1 MARILIADDEKS
13 IRLVL
18 RKYLQSQGHEIVEAE
33 NGQKAYEILKSSP
46 VDVAFVDIKMP
57 GKSGLEILDEVK
69 DIPIVILT
77 AYGTMD
83 YTVSAMEKGA
93 VDYITKPFSFEEIK
107 EILDKVL
114 SSHPKEIRPAETSGE
129 IIGTSRKMQEVFK
142 LVGRIAKSDITI
154 LITGESGTGKELIA
168 KAIHRYS
175 DRKDK
180 PFLAVNCAALPPNL
194 LETELFG
201 YERGAFTGAVSSKK
215 GLFEQASGGTLFLDE
230 IGELPLELQ
239 AKLLRVL
246 QEKEIRRIGG
256 DRTIKVNV
264 RIVAATNRN
273 LEEEVKK
280 GNFREDLFFRLN
292 VVTIEIPPL
301 RERREDIIPLALHF
315 IRKFSREFKLP
326 VKELT
331 EKAVEWLMNYEFPGN
346 VRELENMIL
355 RAMVISPTNV
365 IDVEDLKPSATSLK
379 TPSFEEA
386 IKNFVV
392 EVLTLE
398 QKERNNLYD
407 LVVKS
412 AERILISE
420 VLRLCNFNQQ
430 KAANI
435 LGIHRNTL
443 RRKIKEFGIG
453 AKWNTLSSPKVGRDG

>member
-1 MARILIADDEKS
+1 MARILIADDERS

-18 RKYLQSQGHEIVEAE
+18 RKYLQSQGHEVIEAE
-33 NGQKAYEILKSSP
+33 DGRRALEILKSSP

-57 GKSGLEILDEVK
+57 GKSGLEILEEVK
-69 DIPIVILT
+69 DVPIVILT
-77 AYGTMD
+77 AYGTLD

-107 EILDKVL
+107 EILNKVL
-114 SSHPKEIRPAETSGE
+114 SSHPQEVRTTKASNEIV
-129 IIGTSRKMQEVFK
+129 GTSKKMQEVFK
-142 LVGRIAKSDITI
+142 LVGKVAKSDVTV

-175 DRKDK
+175 DRKEK

-194 LETELFG
+194 LEAELFG

-215 GLFEQASGGTLFLDE
+215 GLFEQANGGTLFLDE

-256 DRTIKVNV
+256 ERTIKVDV

-273 LEEEVKK
+273 LEEEVKR

-292 VVTIEIPPL
+292 VVKIELPPL
-301 RERREDIIPLALHF
+301 RERKEDIIPLALYF

-326 VKELT
+326 LKKLT
-331 EKAVEWLMNYEFPGN
+331 ERAVKWLMSYEFPGN

-355 RAMVISPTNV
+355 RAMIVSPTSV
-365 IDVEDLKPSATSLK
+365 IDIEDLKPSANLARA
-379 TPSFEEA
+379 PSFEEA

-392 EVLTLE
+392 ETFTLE
-398 QKERNNLYD
+398 QKEKGNLYNV
-407 LVVKS
+407 VVKS
-412 AERILISE
+412 AEKILISE
-420 VLRLCNFNQQ
+420 VLRFCGFNQQ
-430 KAANI
+430 KAARI

-443 RRKIKEFGIG
+443 RRKIKELGIETG
-453 AKWNTLSSPKVGRDG
+453 KG

>member
-1 MARILIADDEKS
+1 MARVLIADDERS

-18 RKYLQSQGHEIVEAE
+18 RKYLQSQGHEVIEAE
-33 NGQKAYEILKSSP
+33 DGKKALEILRSSP

-69 DIPIVILT
+69 DVPIVILT

-114 SSHPKEIRPAETSGE
+114 FSHSQGVESAETSEE
-129 IIGTSRKMQEVFK
+129 IVGTSKRMQEVFK
-142 LVGRIAKSDITI
+142 LVGRVAKSDVTV

-175 DRKDK
+175 DRKDR

-194 LETELFG
+194 LEAELFG

-215 GLFEQASGGTLFLDE
+215 GLFEQANGGTLFLDE

-256 DRTIKVNV
+256 ERTVKVDV

-292 VVTIEIPPL
+292 VVTIELPPL
-301 RERREDIIPLALHF
+301 RERREDILPLALYF
-315 IRKFSREFKLP
+315 IRKFSKEFKLP

-331 EKAVEWLMNYEFPGN
+331 ERAVEWLMSYDFPGN

-355 RAMVISPTNV
+355 RAMIVSPTGV
-365 IDVEDLKPSATSLK
+365 IDVEDLKPSATFSG
-379 TPSFEEA
+379 TSSFEEA

-392 EVLTLE
+392 EVFTLE
-398 QKERNNLYD
+398 QKEKSNLYD
-407 LVVKS
+407 LVIRS

-420 VLRLCNFNQQ
+420 VLRFCNFNRQ
-430 KAANI
+430 KAAQV

-443 RRKIKEFGIG
+443 RRKIKELGIETG
-453 AKWNTLSSPKVGRDG
+453 KD

>member
-1 MARILIADDEKS
+1 MARVLIADDERS

-18 RKYLQSQGHEIVEAE
+18 RKYLQSQGHEVIEAE
-33 NGQKAYEILKSSP
+33 DGKKALEILRSFP

-69 DIPIVILT
+69 DVPIVILT

-114 SSHPKEIRPAETSGE
+114 SSHSQGVESAETSEE
-129 IIGTSRKMQEVFK
+129 IVGTSKRMQEVFK
-142 LVGRIAKSDITI
+142 LVGRVAKSDVTV

-168 KAIHRYS
+168 RAIHRYS
-175 DRKDK
+175 DRKDR

-194 LETELFG
+194 LEAELFG

-215 GLFEQASGGTLFLDE
+215 GLFEQANGGTLFLDE

-256 DRTIKVNV
+256 ERTVKVDV

-292 VVTIEIPPL
+292 VVTIELPPL
-301 RERREDIIPLALHF
+301 RERREDILPLALYF
-315 IRKFSREFKLP
+315 IRKFSKEFKLP

-331 EKAVEWLMNYEFPGN
+331 ERAVEWLMSYDFPGN

-355 RAMVISPTNV
+355 RAMIVSPTGV
-365 IDVEDLKPSATSLK
+365 IDVEDLKPSATFSG

-392 EVLTLE
+392 EVFTLE
-398 QKERNNLYD
+398 QKEKSNLYD
-407 LVVKS
+407 LVIKS

-420 VLRLCNFNQQ
+420 VLRFCNFNRQ
-430 KAANI
+430 KAAQI

-443 RRKIKEFGIG
+443 RRKIKELGIETG
-453 AKWNTLSSPKVGRDG
+453 KD

>member
-1 MARILIADDEKS
+1 MARILIADDERS

-18 RKYLQSQGHEIVEAE
+18 RKYLQSQGHEVLEVED
-33 NGQKAYEILKSSP
+33 GQRALEILKSSP

-57 GKSGLEILDEVK
+57 AKSGLEILDEVK
-69 DIPIVILT
+69 EVPIVILT

-114 SSHPKEIRPAETSGE
+114 SSHSQGVETAEASEEIV
-129 IIGTSRKMQEVFK
+129 GTSRKMQEVFK
-142 LVGRIAKSDITI
+142 LVGRVAKSDVTV

-168 KAIHRYS
+168 KAIHKYS

-194 LETELFG
+194 LEAELFG

-215 GLFEQASGGTLFLDE
+215 GLFEQANGGTLFLDE

-256 DRTIKVNV
+256 ERTIKVDV

-292 VVTIEIPPL
+292 VVTIELPPL
-301 RERREDIIPLALHF
+301 RERREDIIPLALYF

-331 EKAVEWLMNYEFPGN
+331 ERAVEWLMSYEFPGN

-355 RAMVISPTNV
+355 RAMIVSPTNV
-365 IDVEDLKPSATSLK
+365 IDVEDLKPSLTSRK

-392 EVLTLE
+392 EVFTLE
-398 QKERNNLYD
+398 QKEKSNLYE

-412 AERILISE
+412 AEKILISE
-420 VLRLCNFNQQ
+420 VLRFCGFNQQ
-430 KAANI
+430 RAASV

-443 RRKIKEFGIG
+443 RRKIKEFGIE
-453 AKWNTLSSPKVGRDG
+453 VGKD

>member
-1 MARILIADDEKS
+1 MARILIADDERS

-18 RKYLQSQGHEIVEAE
+18 RKYLQSQGHEVIEAE
-33 NGQKAYEILKSSP
+33 DGRRALEILKSSP

-57 GKSGLEILDEVK
+57 GKSGLEILEEVK
-69 DIPIVILT
+69 DVPIVILT
-77 AYGTMD
+77 AYGTLD

-107 EILDKVL
+107 EILNKVL
-114 SSHPKEIRPAETSGE
+114 SSHPQEVRTTKASNEIV
-129 IIGTSRKMQEVFK
+129 GTSKKMQEVFK
-142 LVGRIAKSDITI
+142 LVGKVAKSDVTV

-175 DRKDK
+175 DRKEK

-194 LETELFG
+194 LEAELFG

-215 GLFEQASGGTLFLDE
+215 GLFEQANGGTLFLDE

-256 DRTIKVNV
+256 ERTIKVDV

-273 LEEEVKK
+273 LEEEVKR
-280 GNFREDLFFRLN
+280 GNFREDLLFRLN
-292 VVTIEIPPL
+292 VVKIELPPL
-301 RERREDIIPLALHF
+301 RERKEDIIPLALYF

-326 VKELT
+326 LKKLT
-331 EKAVEWLMNYEFPGN
+331 ERAVKWLMSYEFPGN

-355 RAMVISPTNV
+355 RAMIVSPTSV
-365 IDVEDLKPSATSLK
+365 IDIEDLKPSANLARA
-379 TPSFEEA
+379 PSFEEA

-392 EVLTLE
+392 ETFTLE
-398 QKERNNLYD
+398 QKEKGNLYNV
-407 LVVKS
+407 VVKS
-412 AERILISE
+412 AEKILISE
-420 VLRLCNFNQQ
+420 VLRFCGFNQQ
-430 KAANI
+430 KAARI

-443 RRKIKEFGIG
+443 RRKIKELGIETG
-453 AKWNTLSSPKVGRDG
+453 KG

>member
-1 MARILIADDEKS
+1 MARVLIADDERS

-18 RKYLQSQGHEIVEAE
+18 RKYLQSQGHEVIEAE
-33 NGQKAYEILKSSP
+33 DGKKALDILRSSP

-69 DIPIVILT
+69 DVPIVILT

-114 SSHPKEIRPAETSGE
+114 SSHSQGVESAETSEE
-129 IIGTSRKMQEVFK
+129 IVGTSKRMQEVFK
-142 LVGRIAKSDITI
+142 LVGRVAKSDVTV

-168 KAIHRYS
+168 RAIHRYS
-175 DRKDK
+175 DRKDR

-194 LETELFG
+194 LEAELFG

-215 GLFEQASGGTLFLDE
+215 GLFEQANGGTLFLDE

-256 DRTIKVNV
+256 ERTVKVDV

-292 VVTIEIPPL
+292 VVTIELPPL
-301 RERREDIIPLALHF
+301 RERREDILPLALYF
-315 IRKFSREFKLP
+315 IRKFSKEFKLP

-331 EKAVEWLMNYEFPGN
+331 ERAVEWLMSYDFPGN

-355 RAMVISPTNV
+355 RAMIVSPTGV
-365 IDVEDLKPSATSLK
+365 IDVEDLKPSATFSG

-392 EVLTLE
+392 EVFTLE
-398 QKERNNLYD
+398 QKEKSNLYD
-407 LVVKS
+407 LVIKS

-420 VLRLCNFNQQ
+420 VLRFCNFNRQ
-430 KAANI
+430 KAAQI

-443 RRKIKEFGIG
+443 RRKIKELGIETG
-453 AKWNTLSSPKVGRDG
+453 KD